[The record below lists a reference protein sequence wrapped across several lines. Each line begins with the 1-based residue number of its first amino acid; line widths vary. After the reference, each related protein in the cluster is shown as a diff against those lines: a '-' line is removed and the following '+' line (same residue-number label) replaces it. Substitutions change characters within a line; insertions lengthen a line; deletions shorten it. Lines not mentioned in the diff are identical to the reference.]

1 MIQQTIKELTPT
13 AVARAMD
20 LPISTVFR
28 WMKEDRI
35 PGDPKHAGYKWRVEQ
50 FEAAVKKLRV
60 AKRRRAS

>member
-13 AVARAMD
+13 AIAKAMG

-35 PGDPKHAGYKWRVEQ
+35 PGEGVSHKWRRDQ
-50 FEAAVKKLRV
+50 FDAAVKQLRRT
-60 AKRRRAS
+60 KRARAQ